1 MLPVPWSSA
10 LCALAQRFGARV
22 AVRGAQN
29 SLSFAGLSNR
39 AHALAAHLA
48 GLGVAPGDP
57 VALSLPNGTD
67 VVWASYGITLHGAA
81 ETPMSPA
88 LTADEIAWFAG
99 LAGAKW
105 VVTQAARR
113 DFFAALGMKAI
124 AIEELGP
131 EASLP
136 HVPLAPVP
144 GELRGRINSSSG
156 TTGKPKAIV
165 YTHARRWIGHD
176 LLKSALPF
184 VPQPGDRILL
194 MTPFPHG
201 ASLLTY
207 AWLDHGGEVVL
218 LDGVDRAQVEPI
230 LRCGIAAL
238 FAPPTVINKLAEL
251 FPGEKFAGVRCVFTG
266 TQTLTDA
273 GYRRAEAMF
282 GPVVR
287 ITYGKTECVNP
298 ITVLA
303 PAETAACYDTE
314 PSADGACL
322 GWPASGVELAVK
334 DEAGRPL
341 PGGATGEIWLRARH
355 MADGFIDTAGFHVF
369 EGGWH
374 ATGDLGWIDPRGR
387 LWLAGRLADTIKT
400 GGYKV
405 QPEEI
410 EAALAG
416 LPGCGQIV
424 VAALPSDYWGE
435 VIVAATEHATD
446 GWSAAAA
453 ARAERLSKHKRP
465 RAYLELPALPRNPQ
479 GKISRREL
487 RAAILERYSL
497 ADGPHPRLITRD

>member
-1 MLPVPWSSA
+1 LQPVPWSTG
-10 LCALAQRFGARV
+10 LHGLAQRFGAGC
-22 AVRGAQN
+22 AVRSAGA
-29 SLSFAGLSNR
+29 SLSYAALAAR
-39 AHALAAHLA
+39 AHALAARLA
-48 GLGVAPGDP
+48 GLGVAPGEP

-88 LTADEIAWFAG
+88 LTADEVAWFAG
-99 LAGAKW
+99 LAGARW

-113 DFFAALGMKAI
+113 DFFVDLGMKAI
-124 AIEELGP
+124 AIEDLDPEPGP
-131 EASLP
+131 P
-136 HVPLAPVP
+136 RLALTPVP
-144 GELRGRINSSSG
+144 GELRGRILSTSG

-165 YTHARRWIGHD
+165 YTHARRWAGHE

-218 LDGVDRAQVEPI
+218 LDGVDRAQVDPV
-230 LRCGIAAL
+230 LRGGIAAL

-251 FPGEKFAGVRCVFTG
+251 FPGEKFAGVRCLFTG
-266 TQTLTDA
+266 TQTLTEA

-298 ITVLA
+298 ITVLS
-303 PAETAACYDTE
+303 PADTAACYDSE
-314 PSADGACL
+314 PSAEGACL

-334 DEAGRPL
+334 DDAGEPL
-341 PGGATGEIWLRARH
+341 PAGSTGEIWLRARH
-355 MADGFIDTAGFHVF
+355 MADGYIDIAGFHEF
-369 EGGWH
+369 ESGWH

-416 LPGCGQIV
+416 VPGCGQIV

-435 VIVAATEHATD
+435 VIVAATEHATE
-446 GWSAAAA
+446 GWAAGAQ
-453 ARAERLSKHKRP
+453 ARAERLSKHKWP
-465 RAYLELPALPRNPQ
+465 RAYIELPALPRNPQ
-479 GKISRREL
+479 GKISRRDV
-487 RAAILERYSL
+487 RAAILDRYSL
-497 ADGPHPRLITRD
+497 EDGPHLTLIPRR